1 MRMGQQL
8 MKAMILSFRSYID
21 YVGFQG
27 KTFQVFIL
35 PEDFFLTHFSVYLCL
50 YRQKN

>member
-8 MKAMILSFRSYID
+8 MKAMILSLRGYIN
-21 YVGFQG
+21 YVRFQG
-27 KTFQVFIL
+27 KAFQVFIL
-35 PEDFFLTHFSVYLCL
+35 LEDFFLTHFSVYLCL